1 MDEMQKAFYEV
12 MHKYEKSFGEK
23 GVTAILNDWRYAKAG
38 LATIM
43 RAHPDWDEDA
53 KAIVFRFNGGRTIEQ
68 DVVDEAAFS
77 MYEIALELL
86 SGDALSRFS
95 TALDAAKSEYSSTLT
110 EDTLAIIRESTQIN
124 CVTGQK
130 TSRII
135 GKFCRQFG
143 LDKHERFN
151 KVYAA
156 LADSLNPLTIEKT
169 ALLSVHPCDFLEMS
183 NKDNEW
189 HSCHKLNA
197 GKYQSGCLSYMCDEV
212 SMVFYIVDNNVKDH
226 FYRYPKIHRE
236 MFFFKDGYLFQSR
249 LYPQDYYEPMDQY
262 RGIVQKAMATCLN
275 KPNLWIFKEKRS
287 EFFKHLLT
295 ADNSTH
301 YADYDYHGNL
311 SILRGS
317 SNDVFMTIGSQ
328 PRCVCCGEHFTNP
341 REIKCDYCTHT
352 VVCKDCGQTVPRR
365 DSIYTDAFYCK
376 SCAHICAACGTQ
388 THGTMYPVINKRGEL
403 IAVCED
409 CHAAAQSICSACR
422 VQHICSAMKSIIL
435 CPHTS
440 LKPEES
446 EVPA

>member
-23 GVTAILNDWRYAKAG
+23 GVTTILNDWRYAKAG

-95 TALDAAKSEYSSTLT
+95 TALVAAKSEYSSTLT

-183 NKDNEW
+183 NKDNKW
-189 HSCHKLNA
+189 HSCHKLN
-197 GKYQSGCLSYMCDEV
+197 GGLYQSGCLSYMCDEV
-212 SMVFYIVDNNVKDH
+212 SMIFYTVDNNVEDH

-236 MFFFKDGYLFQSR
+236 IFFFKDGYLFQSR

-262 RGIVQKAMATCLN
+262 RGIVQKAMAACLDL
-275 KPNLWIFKEKRS
+275 PNLWIYKEKRS
-287 EFFKHLLT
+287 EFEKHLLT

-301 YADYDYHGNL
+301 YIDYDYYGNL

-317 SNDVFMTIGSQ
+317 SEHCVLEIGSQ
-328 PRCVCCGEHFTNP
+328 SRCVCCGSHFTNA
-341 REIKCDYCTHT
+341 REIKCNQCADT
-352 VVCKDCGQTVPRR
+352 VVCKDCGSTIPRKEA
-365 DSIYTDAFYCK
+365 IYTNAFYCK
-376 SCAHICAACGTQ
+376 SCAHICAACKSLV
-388 THGTMYPVINKRGEL
+388 HGTMYPVINKKGEL
-403 IAVCED
+403 ITICQD
-409 CHAAAQSICSACR
+409 CHTEAQNICSSCR
-422 VQHICSAMKSIIL
+422 VRQICSMMKSNIL
-435 CPHTS
+435 CPRTS
-440 LKPEES
+440 IRPEES